1 MLAEVEFSV
10 AQNVTFFL
18 LYHKQN
24 VFAHN
29 IIGDFMDFVKIII
42 LSAVSFLVLFALSK
56 FMGSRQIS
64 QLSFFDYVIGISIGS
79 IAAEMAT
86 NIDLA
91 WWKGVLAMI
100 IYAALDVLFELLS
113 RKSIKARKFINGTPI
128 ILINNSKISKSALKK
143 AKIELDDLIT
153 AARSA
158 GYFDLSQIDTAV
170 MEITGKISFLP
181 KPLERQLT
189 PRDFNFAPV
198 RKGLLTT
205 VVIDGELLA
214 DNIASSA
221 VTADYVT
228 RVIAERELRVQDVF
242 LATVDESGNVEIFE
256 KE

>member
-1 MLAEVEFSV
+1 
-10 AQNVTFFL
+10 
-18 LYHKQN
+18 
-24 VFAHN
+24 
-29 IIGDFMDFVKIII
+29 MDFAKIII

-86 NIDLA
+86 NTDLE

-100 IYAALDVLFELLS
+100 IYAALDVLFEFLS

-128 ILINNSKISKSALKK
+128 VLINNSKISKSALKK

-205 VVIDGELLA
+205 VVIDGELMA

-221 VTADYVT
+221 VTADYVS
-228 RVIAERELRVQDVF
+228 RVIAARDLRVQDVF

>member
-1 MLAEVEFSV
+1 
-10 AQNVTFFL
+10 
-18 LYHKQN
+18 
-24 VFAHN
+24 
-29 IIGDFMDFVKIII
+29 
-42 LSAVSFLVLFALSK
+42 
-56 FMGSRQIS
+56 
-64 QLSFFDYVIGISIGS
+64 
-79 IAAEMAT
+79 
-86 NIDLA
+86 
-91 WWKGVLAMI
+91 MI

-181 KPLERQLT
+181 KPLDRQLT

-205 VVIDGELLA
+205 VVIDGELMA

-228 RVIAERELRVQDVF
+228 RIIAERELRVQDVF

>member
-1 MLAEVEFSV
+1 
-10 AQNVTFFL
+10 
-18 LYHKQN
+18 
-24 VFAHN
+24 
-29 IIGDFMDFVKIII
+29 MDFVKIII

-91 WWKGVLAMI
+91 LWKGVLAMI

-158 GYFDLSQIDTAV
+158 GYFDLSQIDTA
-170 MEITGKISFLP
+170 P
-181 KPLERQLT
+181 KPLDRQLT

-205 VVIDGELLA
+205 VVIDGELMA

-228 RVIAERELRVQDVF
+228 RIIAERELRVQDVF

>member
-1 MLAEVEFSV
+1 
-10 AQNVTFFL
+10 
-18 LYHKQN
+18 
-24 VFAHN
+24 
-29 IIGDFMDFVKIII
+29 
-42 LSAVSFLVLFALSK
+42 
-56 FMGSRQIS
+56 MGSRQIS

-91 WWKGVLAMI
+91 LWKGVLAMI

-170 MEITGKISFLP
+170 MEITGKISFCQS
-181 KPLERQLT
+181 R
-189 PRDFNFAPV
+189 
-198 RKGLLTT
+198 
-205 VVIDGELLA
+205 
-214 DNIASSA
+214 SSA
-221 VTADYVT
+221 NSLRAISILPPCARVYLQRLLSTASLWQ
-228 RVIAERELRVQDVF
+228 IILHLRQ
-242 LATVDESGNVEIFE
+242 SPPIM
-256 KE
+256 